1 MDTSATTITV
11 VARWRVKQGHLDD
24 VLAHVAELRTASLE
38 EPGCLEYAA
47 FQSLD
52 APDSLLLIER
62 YRDDASLQ
70 AHRQSPHY
78 GALVAE
84 RILPL
89 LADRHVELLQPCPPL
104 PHHR

>member
-1 MDTSATTITV
+1 MEASTTITV
-11 VARWRVKQGHLDD
+11 VARWRVKEGHLDD

-47 FQSLD
+47 FRSVD
-52 APDSLLLIER
+52 TADELLLVEK
-62 YRDDASLQ
+62 YRDAAAVE

-78 GALVAE
+78 GVLVVE

-89 LADRHVELLQPCPPL
+89 LADRRVELLQVQSA
-104 PHHR
+104 